1 MAFTSNQALMVVY
14 SGNNLH
20 IKPETLNLKEED
32 LKLIKDQIVDFKSFK
47 VKEYPLKDYFEAHGL
62 LDFFDLLNGP
72 TFPYLV
78 KDFWVRDKVF
88 NEGAVAI
95 EEIQNIAEIK
105 DFKGKSIGIKWVWRS
120 SRWRKSNMM
129 WWG

>member
-20 IKPETLNLKEED
+20 IKPETLKLKEED
-32 LKLIKDQIVDFKSFK
+32 IKLIKDQIVDFKSFR
-47 VKEYPLKDYFEAHGL
+47 VKEYPLKAYFEAHGW
-62 LDFFDLLNGP
+62 LDLFDLLNGP

-88 NEGAVAI
+88 NEGAAAI
-95 EEIQNIAEIK
+95 EEIQNITEIK

-120 SRWRKSNMM
+120 SRRRESYMM